1 MSRDRRTGRP
11 RVLQTGDPATRIDG
25 EDLFVERV
33 ADRVPGRPG
42 QHGLVG
48 VGNLGLPRREVDQ
61 AASLA
66 ARIEQI
72 GPQRNLKI
80 TEASGHQLPLQP
92 RIIQI
97 ARTQNFCL
105 DPGRGPP
112 DRPVRSGSVEHLHR
126 VVGVLLVLS
135 CAAVERGGPAHERV
149 GVRVGVSAVGGID
162 GRRDLGDGLRGRD
175 GIGGGGADCQS
186 KDDCSDSDLHA
197 AHAAPL

>member
-25 EDLFVERV
+25 EDLLVERV
-33 ADRVPGRPG
+33 ADRVSGRAWH
-42 QHGLVG
+42 QRLVG
-48 VGNLGLPRREVDQ
+48 VGDLGLPRREVDQ

-66 ARIEQI
+66 ARVEQI
-72 GPQRNLKI
+72 GPQRYLKI
-80 TEASGHQLPLQP
+80 ADPTGHQLPLQT
-92 RIIQI
+92 RIVQI
-97 ARTQNFCL
+97 ARAQNLGL
-105 DPGRGPP
+105 DAGRGPP

-162 GRRDLGDGLRGRD
+162 GCRELDDGLRGRD

-197 AHAAPL
+197 AHATPL